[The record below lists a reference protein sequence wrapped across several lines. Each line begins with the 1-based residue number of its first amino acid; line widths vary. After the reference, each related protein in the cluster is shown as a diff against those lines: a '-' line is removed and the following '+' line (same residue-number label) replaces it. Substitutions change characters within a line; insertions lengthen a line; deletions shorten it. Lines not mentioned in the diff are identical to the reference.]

1 MYFNTN
7 ILAVVGLL
15 AAGATAQSSSTSS
28 STMTSAPSDSSSST
42 TTAPASS
49 MTMSAVRG
57 GMNGTFP
64 AVWSYFNTTVTSVVV
79 VDQLTTVCKA
89 ATTLTFNDCKYTATA
104 GQTLVVTNCPCT
116 VTTTLPTMT
125 SSLCPPGVTPPAQGI
140 PPPVQVAPPPH
151 VTTPTAIVPVSPPNP
166 SYVQVGGA
174 SSVVGVS
181 ASGLIIAAAAAAVA
195 LGF

>member
-7 ILAVVGLL
+7 VLAVVGLL
-15 AAGATAQSSSTSS
+15 AAGASAQSTSSSSTSAA
-28 STMTSAPSDSSSST
+28 APT
-42 TTAPASS
+42 V
-49 MTMSAVRG
+49 SAVRG

-79 VDQLTTVCKA
+79 VEQLTTVCKT

-116 VTTTLPTMT
+116 VTTTVPTLT

-151 VTTPTAIVPVSPPNP
+151 TTAMVPISPPTPT
-166 SYVQVGGA
+166 YVQVGGA
-174 SSVVGVS
+174 SRDSVN
-181 ASGLIIAAAAAAVA
+181 GLIIAAAAAVVA